1 MVNNCCEIICAKK
14 WRFIITFIVL
24 GAEIFYFSYK
34 EEDWTIK
41 IVSLWVALIIAAYQ
55 LIKALEIQC
64 VLCCCCWT
72 KKNKIM
78 KKMMLIKK
86 KLLIKLNEL
95 IK

>member
-1 MVNNCCEIICAKK
+1 MVNKYCEILRVKK

-41 IVSLWVALIIAAYQ
+41 IVSLCVGLIIAAYQ

-64 VLCCCCWT
+64 VLCCCCCT
-72 KKNKIM
+72 KKTK
-78 KKMMLIKK
+78 
-86 KLLIKLNEL
+86 
-95 IK
+95 